1 MEKRV
6 SYNTDFDSSIDPQL
20 SAPRSFAY
28 MTTEFAM
35 LRLQCVTSGLQ
46 KWKSIHEL
54 HNIITIQEDLL
65 NELKSQVIERAKKDE
80 LAKAAIGR
88 TRKGQEDD
96 DEILLEAQFKAEM
109 SEDEE
114 VDYGLSDLNDA

>member
-1 MEKRV
+1 
-6 SYNTDFDSSIDPQL
+6 
-20 SAPRSFAY
+20 

-88 TRKGQEDD
+88 TREGQEDD

-114 VDYGLSDLNDA
+114 VDYGLNDLNDT